1 MWYNPI
7 IKALLYSP
15 LHWLISSSIMLITV
29 TGQKTGRKYTIPV
42 SYRRGEEDEPFT
54 VFSRTNRTWWRNL
67 QDGADVTLRV
77 RGKNYTGH
85 AEVTEVDE
93 ETRMAY
99 LKEMYSRMMKEE
111 EIKELSP
118 KLVMIDIWLDEN

>member
-7 IKALLYSP
+7 IKALLNSP
-15 LHWLISSSIMLITV
+15 LHGFISGSIMLITV

-67 QDGADVTLRV
+67 QDGAQVTVRV
-77 RGKNYTGH
+77 RGKNRTAH
-85 AEVTEVDE
+85 AEVVEVDE
-93 ETRMAY
+93 ETRMTY
-99 LKEMYSRMMKEE
+99 LKEMYSRMMKVE
-111 EIKELSP
+111 EIEELAP
-118 KLVMIDIWLDEN
+118 KLVMIDFWLDED